1 MTELTVY
8 AKGYK
13 IDVEEDS
20 VEVSLNGRVMRTF
33 CGEAENGLQK
43 ALDFVLDPRVFSVKG
58 YKYRGTIHSAWAR
71 MIKHRDGYVCRKCG
85 GGDVE
90 AHHILPV
97 SKGGGYEMDNGITL
111 CVSCHHKEHQ

>member
-13 IDVEEDS
+13 I
-20 VEVSLNGRVMRTF
+20 EVGEGVVTVGQRTF
-33 CGEAENGLQK
+33 CGETQECLQK
-43 ALDFVLDPRVFSVKG
+43 ALDYVLDARLLSVKN
-58 YKYRGTIHSAWAR
+58 YRYRGSIHSAWAR
-71 MIKHRDGYVCRKCG
+71 MVKHRDGYVCKRCG
-85 GGDVE
+85 AGDVE

-111 CVSCHHKEHQ
+111 CVSCHLKEHQ